1 MRSLSTARLNVIP
14 NDHDASDCH
23 PHTPEFALD
32 HILGDSLT
40 AHRVALDLDLMLNVP
55 DSGFRIHLGSM
66 PSLFRYKRPPARY
79 WKGNDFSH
87 G

>member
-1 MRSLSTARLNVIP
+1 
-14 NDHDASDCH
+14 
-23 PHTPEFALD
+23 
-32 HILGDSLT
+32 
-40 AHRVALDLDLMLNVP
+40 MLNVP